1 MSKITAGELLSVWYS
16 DTRVKL
22 RLENR
27 WSRNRNGM
35 FLYSAI
41 SVYSCSETM
50 GFDESSP
57 DSALA
62 KLTTIA
68 LIVWS
73 HDDLIIGG
81 RMF

>member
-1 MSKITAGELLSVWYS
+1 
-16 DTRVKL
+16 
-22 RLENR
+22 
-27 WSRNRNGM
+27 M